1 MLIIKKKLFI
11 LYCLSTDALPVGVIG
26 INSKLMCQYIE
37 FVADRLLI
45 SLGCEK
51 HYNASN
57 PFDFMDMIS
66 LEGKTNFFEKR
77 VSDYAKASI
86 DPASHCVIPSRHLWV
101 KTSSC
106 VTLLIRIVK
115 HPHGRLLTS
124 NSDFAFGLIIRVRT
138 SPVIPP
144 HLRTI

>member
-1 MLIIKKKLFI
+1 
-11 LYCLSTDALPVGVIG
+11 
-26 INSKLMCQYIE
+26 MCQYIE

-51 HYNASN
+51 HYNAAN

-86 DPASHCVIPSRHLWV
+86 DPASHCVTQSRHLWV
-101 KTSSC
+101 KTFSC
-106 VTLLIRIVK
+106 VTLLIRVV
-115 HPHGRLLTS
+115 TS
-124 NSDFAFGLIIRVRT
+124 TLMEDF
-138 SPVIPP
+138 
-144 HLRTI
+144 